1 MTSFKVLAQPL
12 RDVDMGQRGC
22 KVGVG
27 VWGRFTDTCTV
38 MAYTGSG
45 AEIVPKPV
53 FDSMLLHVPAVALG

>member
-27 VWGRFTDTCTV
+27 VGAVYGYMLGYGIHRIRRRDCTK
-38 MAYTGSG
+38 AR
-45 AEIVPKPV
+45 
-53 FDSMLLHVPAVALG
+53 L